1 MLLSY
6 FRKIDAYSGIR
17 IFALAFMALALTGID
32 ASLQWERLLLA
43 TVLGAAW
50 LFLSWTLMRDRW
62 VVRGTLF
69 RYLIFLLLAVYWSGE
84 LY

>member
-32 ASLQWERLLLA
+32 ADFEWDRLLLA
-43 TVLGAAW
+43 TALGAAW
-50 LFLSWTLMRDRW
+50 LFLSWTVMRDHW

-69 RYLIFLLLAVYWSGE
+69 RYLIFVMLAV
-84 LY
+84 